1 MYERTSLTVVEGT
14 DDNVELILTREG
26 SVDLPV
32 LVNFTT
38 ISGTAEGGR
47 LNLEKTALK
56 LFISSK
62 IAHFTG
68 GNSFLGQDYVT
79 VSNMEVVFVAGAT
92 ELSFIIPILD
102 DAVLESTESFSVII
116 TSNDPNTII
125 SDETRTATVIIIDTD
140 RKQETFLFD
149 TPNIKL

>member
-56 LFISSK
+56 LFIRSK
-62 IAHFTG
+62 IAHFYWGQLVFRSRLRDSEQYG
-68 GNSFLGQDYVT
+68 GGVCCRGNR
-79 VSNMEVVFVAGAT
+79 A
-92 ELSFIIPILD
+92 
-102 DAVLESTESFSVII
+102 
-116 TSNDPNTII
+116 
-125 SDETRTATVIIIDTD
+125 
-140 RKQETFLFD
+140 LFHH
-149 TPNIKL
+149 PHP

>member
-56 LFISSK
+56 
-62 IAHFTG
+62 
-68 GNSFLGQDYVT
+68 
-79 VSNMEVVFVAGAT
+79 
-92 ELSFIIPILD
+92 
-102 DAVLESTESFSVII
+102 
-116 TSNDPNTII
+116 
-125 SDETRTATVIIIDTD
+125 
-140 RKQETFLFD
+140 
-149 TPNIKL
+149 